1 MQSPADGA
9 VTLLPPPS
17 VYVNPVYE
25 FWQRHGD
32 LVDDAASLW
41 GQSEQVPC
49 LCHRFMFYLSTD
61 LYWVTRERASP
72 IVFDA
77 FAAGLWGYRASRDS
91 KVEEQPCT
99 VSLGSYR
106 AFIDGALD
114 HAASR
119 LSSVMLMDEQ
129 RVWSPATGNPLQPWL
144 AQQRRDIAVLHRS
157 FGDDHQQRIRTV
169 LRDYVLDRN
178 DRRNVGLEHSS

>member
-1 MQSPADGA
+1 MQSQAVGA
-9 VTLLPPPS
+9 VTLLPPQS
-17 VYVNPVYE
+17 VCVNPVYE

-49 LCHRFMFYLSTD
+49 LCHRFMVYLSTD
-61 LYWVTRERASP
+61 LYWVTREGASP

-77 FAAGLWGYRASRDS
+77 FAAGLLSYRASRDA
-91 KVEEQPCT
+91 KVEKQAFT

-106 AFIDGALD
+106 AFVDGALD

-129 RVWSPATGNPLQPWL
+129 RVWSPAAGNPLQPWL
-144 AQQRRDIAVLHRS
+144 AQQCRDIVVLRRS

-169 LRDYVLDRN
+169 LRDYVLDRS
-178 DRRNVGLEHSS
+178 DQRIVGLECSF

>member
-1 MQSPADGA
+1 MQPPADGA

-17 VYVNPVYE
+17 VYVNPLYE

-32 LVDDAASLW
+32 LFDDATSLW

-49 LCHRFMFYLSTD
+49 LCHRFMVYLSTD
-61 LYWVTRERASP
+61 LYWVTREGVSP

-77 FAAGLWGYRASRDS
+77 FAAGLLRYRASWDT

-129 RVWSPATGNPLQPWL
+129 RVWSPAAGTPLQPWL
-144 AQQRRDIAVLHRS
+144 AQQCRDIVVLHRS

-169 LRDYVLDRN
+169 LRDYILDRN
-178 DRRNVGLEHSS
+178 DRRLVGLECSS